1 MNRNTT
7 EKKTRCLQAK
17 GNISFLKNDVFYL
30 SNVGNINMKWTRT
43 LRAPLKSYIVLRI
56 IEMMHKKETNVI
68 IIDQ

>member
-1 MNRNTT
+1 
-7 EKKTRCLQAK
+7 
-17 GNISFLKNDVFYL
+17 
-30 SNVGNINMKWTRT
+30 MKWTRT